1 MTVAP
6 AVQHRVIQA
15 MIWVYKSGLT
25 APETFAY
32 PLADEGRGTAP
43 AKPADVGDTDAPP
56 AGGGSAG

>member
-1 MTVAP
+1 MTVAHDIS
-6 AVQHRVIQA
+6 HRVVQA

-32 PLADEGRGTAP
+32 PLAAERRDMAP
-43 AKPADVGDTDAPP
+43 ADAGNTDAPP